1 MTLDIALLSSMGC
14 SWGQKETQLIL
25 SYILQSYIPSKS
37 SWICRI
43 PKLPFSIPEVH
54 GHERAHKYLL
64 VSRFPIS
71 IWAEVTACKQWAG
84 LGWYSAPAP
93 DTPLCPRT
101 PHLLHRRGIWR
112 HNAARA
118 RTVLAASTSRAAG
131 EARAVN
137 LSCPQR
143 RLETSRGHIVY
154 LSQSQLLFYS
164 WGMASLLPLRWNMK
178 LQKWTKAL

>member
-1 MTLDIALLSSMGC
+1 MDRFLRYFYLL
-14 SWGQKETQLIL
+14 Q
-25 SYILQSYIPSKS
+25 SKS

-43 PKLPFSIPEVH
+43 PRLPFSIPEVH

-101 PHLLHRRGIWR
+101 CYTAAVFEGITPPGPAPSSR
-112 HNAARA
+112 PLPAGPRA
-118 RTVLAASTSRAAG
+118 RLGRLTSVVLSGGWRPVVDTLFTSVSPALVLYSGNGRITAAPVEYEAA
-131 EARAVN
+131 EVDFK
-137 LSCPQR
+137 L
-143 RLETSRGHIVY
+143 Y
-154 LSQSQLLFYS
+154 LSGVLNCAVM
-164 WGMASLLPLRWNMK
+164 GCK
-178 LQKWTKAL
+178 

>member
-1 MTLDIALLSSMGC
+1 MLRSLGC
-14 SWGQKETQLIL
+14 SRGQKETQLIL

-43 PKLPFSIPEVH
+43 PRLPLSIPEVH

-84 LGWYSAPAP
+84 RGWYSAPAP

-101 PHLLHRRGIWR
+101 CYTAAVFEGITPPGPAPSSR
-112 HNAARA
+112 PLPAGPRA
-118 RTVLAASTSRAAG
+118 RLGRLTSVVLSGGWRPVVDTLFTSVSPSSCTIFG
-131 EARAVN
+131 EWPDYCR
-137 LSCPQR
+137 S
-143 RLETSRGHIVY
+143 GGI
-154 LSQSQLLFYS
+154 
-164 WGMASLLPLRWNMK
+164 
-178 LQKWTKAL
+178 